1 DGEVTFYTDSINDLP
16 LCLHADRVRLVNP
29 CPQLQAAGAGYGW
42 PVLSWR
48 LE

>member
-1 DGEVTFYTDSINDLP
+1 
-16 LCLHADRVRLVNP
+16 P

>member
-1 DGEVTFYTDSINDLP
+1 
-16 LCLHADRVRLVNP
+16 RLVNP

>member
-1 DGEVTFYTDSINDLP
+1 
-16 LCLHADRVRLVNP
+16 
-29 CPQLQAAGAGYGW
+29 PQLQAAGAGYGW